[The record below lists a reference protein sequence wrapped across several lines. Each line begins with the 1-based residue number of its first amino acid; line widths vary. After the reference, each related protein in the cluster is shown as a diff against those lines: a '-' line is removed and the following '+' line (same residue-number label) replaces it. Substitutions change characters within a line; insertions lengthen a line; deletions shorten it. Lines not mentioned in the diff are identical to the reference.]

1 MKNKHFKSLV
11 ALIIFAIIVATL
23 PSKTVKASETENNYL
38 NSDDLLEK
46 QYDNTEITYNIY
58 DTEANFQEILI
69 KIDTDTS
76 AKAKIELD
84 YSQDHGL
91 LNGMWVD
98 ENGQVHEESYT
109 IKMEGDNW
117 LLTNKA
123 TNETFNISDTQISA
137 SAWWIPVLIL
147 VAKIGKHAAK
157 LKKLNVDDALKK
169 IPKNTVKMSDKE
181 LKKIVGDVHEFKG
194 EYIPKGTP
202 VSHFNVYKDKDT
214 GRLWLFENQGA
225 KRKIPTYEVN

>member
-1 MKNKHFKSLV
+1 MKRKYFKSLV
-11 ALIIFAIIVATL
+11 ALIIFAIIVATV
-23 PSKTVKASETENNYL
+23 PSKTVKATEMENNYL

-46 QYDNTEITYNIY
+46 QYDNTDISYNIY

-69 KIDTDTS
+69 EVDTDTS

-84 YSQDHGL
+84 YSRNHGI

-98 ENGQVHEESYT
+98 ENGQIQEESYT
-109 IKMEGDNW
+109 IEMEGDNW

-123 TNETFNISDTQISA
+123 TNETFNISETEISA

-181 LKKIVGDVHEFKG
+181 L
-194 EYIPKGTP
+194 
-202 VSHFNVYKDKDT
+202 
-214 GRLWLFENQGA
+214 
-225 KRKIPTYEVN
+225 